1 MLLGRLLGLPVL
13 LTGLAAVP
21 TAGLGAVPTVV
32 NIGGLFPRFRTATSS
47 YSLDSSGVRR
57 YAAFVQAIREINNK
71 SDGVVD
77 DLLPHTQLEG
87 ASVT

>member
-1 MLLGRLLGLPVL
+1 MSG
-13 LTGLAAVP
+13 
-21 TAGLGAVPTVV
+21 
-32 NIGGLFPRFRTATSS
+32 
-47 YSLDSSGVRR
+47 SLDSSGVRR